1 MQLVPQT
8 VRFKTDKHIF
18 VNLFFKAHIKIALC
32 LSQKVCT
39 EIYKIGNK
47 EILKNTTILNN

>member
-32 LSQKVCT
+32 LSQKVCS